1 MKSILLAT
9 IATIFILFSVNSSF
23 AQETSASSSE
33 EKSIEKD
40 NQELINKILI
50 VADSMFSNKNWDA
63 ALKYYHRVVG
73 LSPKNIYAKQQIK
86 EITYFKR
93 QENNDKTNDILNNAK
108 NAQERRIENNYY
120 D

>member
-1 MKSILLAT
+1 MKSILS

-23 AQETSASSSE
+23 AQETSATTSE

-40 NQELINKILI
+40 NEELIKKII
-50 VADSMFSNKNWDA
+50 VVADSMFYNKNWDA
-63 ALKYYHRVVG
+63 ALKYYHRVVS
-73 LSPKNIYAKQQIK
+73 LSPKNVYAKQQIK

-93 QENNDKTNDILNNAK
+93 QENNDKTNDILNNAR
-108 NAQERRIENNYY
+108 NAQEKRIESNYY